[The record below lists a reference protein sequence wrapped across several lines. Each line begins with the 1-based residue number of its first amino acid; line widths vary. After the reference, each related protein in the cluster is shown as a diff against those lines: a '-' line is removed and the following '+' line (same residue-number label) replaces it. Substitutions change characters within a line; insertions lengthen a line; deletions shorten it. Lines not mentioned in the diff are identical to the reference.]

1 MKKTIIVC
9 ALILALCAPA
19 AAKVTDLLIEHK
31 DGQSFAGKVTGYQYA
46 YQNNAVIVRIFAT
59 ETKTSKKMTALITF
73 QAGNDHQPDPQILM
87 NALSLTPNED
97 FSVRLVNAEGNVQAK
112 GIFGIAVV
120 ANFRPVGTVEITPL

>member
-31 DGQSFAGKVTGYQYA
+31 DGQSFAGKVTGYQYS

-87 NALSLTPNED
+87 NALSLTSGTD
-97 FSVRLVNAEGNVQAK
+97 FSVRVFNAEGSVQAK
-112 GIFGIAVV
+112 GIFGIAVI
-120 ANFRPVGTVEITPL
+120 ANFRPIGGVEITTL